1 MNTQMNSCDEQFM
14 RRALQLAARGSQTA
28 SPNPM
33 VGAVVVCN
41 GKIIGE
47 GWHRRCG
54 EGHAEV
60 NAVASVRDKSL
71 LPHSTIYVTL
81 EPCSHFGKTP
91 PCCDLIIANHI
102 PRVVVGCVDPFAQV
116 HGRGISR
123 LREAG
128 IDVSVGVLEE
138 ECKAINK
145 KFFTANTLNRPFVLL
160 KWAQSRDRFIARE
173 SAPVAFSTPETSM
186 LVHAIR
192 ARYDA
197 ILIGA
202 NTAITD
208 NPSLTVRSWS
218 GKSPVRV
225 LIDLNNRVPDSA
237 RIFTDGGNTI
247 VFTSRKRVLPDNVKI
262 IDTPGHDDFL
272 PEMLA
277 RLKDEGI
284 NSLIVEGGALTLQRF
299 IDARLW
305 DEVRIETSPVTL
317 GEGVMAPSLRDSAL
331 INVEFLSK
339 NLIERFE
346 RVKNL

>member
-102 PRVVVGCVDPFAQV
+102 PRVVVGCVDPFARV

-160 KWAQSRDRFIARE
+160 KWAQSRDRFIASKTSR
-173 SAPVAFSTPETSM
+173 VLFSTPETSM

-192 ARYDA
+192 SRYDA

-237 RIFTDGGNTI
+237 RIFTDGGKTI

-262 IDTPGHDDFL
+262 IDNPGHDDFL

-284 NSLIVEGGALTLQRF
+284 NSLIVEGGAFTLQRF

-317 GEGVMAPSLRDSAL
+317 GEGVMAPSLTNSAL